1 MSQEGQG
8 VVLPRHFALT
18 RYFSIASLL
27 CTLVVAILL
36 GWSYQYLAL
45 RDLTHLAEDRNL
57 ALTHALSN
65 TLWPKFSI
73 LVAESDSAS
82 PVALRAMAERDNLY
96 KLVSRQMQGTEV
108 IKVKAYSLTG
118 LTAFSSDPTQT
129 GENKSDNPAFLA
141 ARNGH
146 VISGLAHK
154 DSFDA
159 FEGTLTNLDVISTY
173 LPIRDEQNRIVAVF
187 EIYSDV
193 TDLTTQ
199 LASTRSIVIG
209 TVLGLL
215 ALLYALQYVLVARA
229 QRIID
234 GQESLLKQSIHDLDR
249 RVRERT
255 ASLDA
260 TNRNL
265 LGEIEE
271 RKQVELI
278 LRESTAR
285 YHAVT
290 QSAND
295 AIVTADSLGNIVGW
309 NRQAEVIFG
318 YPEKEVVGQPL
329 TLLIPHRHRD
339 SHLRGMNR
347 VLGGGES
354 RVTGKA
360 FETEGLHKDGTEF
373 PIELSLANWEVGDRR
388 YVSGTIRDI
397 SERVRAEHHL
407 RVAATTFEAQ
417 DGVTITDANKT
428 ILRVNRA
435 FTEITGYSAE
445 EAVGQTPHL
454 LSSGRHDLAF
464 YETMWDSLVR
474 TGSWQGEIW
483 NRRKNGEEFPE
494 WLSITAVKD
503 SNGEVT
509 NYVGT
514 FADITDRKAAE
525 NEIAQLAF
533 YDHLTGL
540 PNRRLLLDRLRHAL
554 AGCARNGRYGA
565 LLFFDLDNF
574 KVLND
579 TLGHDVGDQLL
590 VEVASRLQSCVRQ
603 SDTVAR
609 LGGDEF
615 VVVLEDLDGS
625 DGEQLAAMQAEA
637 LAVKAQA
644 VLCQPYLLDISVNG
658 EARGKRSHHC
668 SSSIGI
674 TLFDGMPVTVEEL
687 MKRADTAMYEAKAL
701 GRNTLR
707 FFDPDMQAVVT
718 AHAALEADLRKAI
731 AERQFLIH
739 YQAQVDSSGHVIG
752 AEALVRWQHPTRG
765 LVHPTEFIPLAEDTG
780 LIQTLGHWVLET
792 ACRQLAAWAARP
804 ATAQLTLAVN
814 VSAQQFR
821 HKDFVDE
828 VLAAIADSGANPQ
841 RLKLELTETQLVH
854 NVQEIIEKMLV
865 LKAAG
870 IGFSLDDFGTGYSS
884 LTYLKRMPLEQ
895 LKIDQS
901 FVRDVLMDTSDAA
914 IARTVVALART
925 LGLGVIAEGVETGLQ
940 RDFLARSGCHA
951 YQGYYFSHPLPLNE
965 FERFMDHPDVESRRW
980 RNGDIAPAAAGIR
993 T

>member
-565 LLFFDLDNF
+565 LLFFDLDHF